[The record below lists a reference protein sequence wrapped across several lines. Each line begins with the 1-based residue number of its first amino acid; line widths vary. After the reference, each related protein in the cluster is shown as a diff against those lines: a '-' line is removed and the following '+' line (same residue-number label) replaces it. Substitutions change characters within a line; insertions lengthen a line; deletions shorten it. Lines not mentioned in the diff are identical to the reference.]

1 MRSWGDETKIFGLG
15 RGASGRSHKSGSGSS
30 RLWNQS
36 ESVFVVDLPEGAR
49 VSVPAGFDADEVFN
63 LLLVVREALR

>member
-1 MRSWGDETKIFGLG
+1 MKRKSSRLAEVQVDGSTRLLP
-15 RGASGRSHKSGSGSS
+15 SPSLPVSGSGA
-30 RLWNQS
+30 
-36 ESVFVVDLPEGAR
+36 VFVVQLPQGAS

>member
-1 MRSWGDETKIFGLG
+1 MKQKSSGLAEVQVDAATSRALAPRGFGTNLS
-15 RGASGRSHKSGSGSS
+15 A
-30 RLWNQS
+30 
-36 ESVFVVDLPEGAR
+36 VFVVDLPEGAR

>member
-1 MRSWGDETKIFGLG
+1 MLPSPSLPV
-15 RGASGRSHKSGSGSS
+15 SGSGA
-30 RLWNQS
+30 
-36 ESVFVVDLPEGAR
+36 VFVVQLPQGAS